1 MCTEELFTS
10 FVDSCA
16 VDNLELAISMQ
27 KRYDI
32 DVHGRLDLPL
42 KTAVTYGARR
52 VTNWLITSFRDYPT
66 RLLANMIFPRLC
78 LSGELGLCRLML
90 IHHEFQP
97 EANTLITLVKE
108 TMILERVTI
117 TIWLIDSFTLPHEF
131 IQDWVLPQACQNYNP
146 KIILS
151 AIKADPRLDPD
162 HKSQDFYDTP
172 RRMVPSSSTG
182 ERILAE
188 LKPPSTWE
196 SIVGAWRRWRERN

>member
-1 MCTEELFTS
+1 MIDPPLV
-10 FVDSCA
+10 FVTDSCLCSEPKLRIP
-16 VDNLELAISMQ
+16 DLAQ
-27 KRYDI
+27 NRDW
-32 DVHGRLDLPL
+32 
-42 KTAVTYGARR
+42 R
-52 VTNWLITSFRDYPT
+52 VSWSHFAPQAKKITSFRDYPT